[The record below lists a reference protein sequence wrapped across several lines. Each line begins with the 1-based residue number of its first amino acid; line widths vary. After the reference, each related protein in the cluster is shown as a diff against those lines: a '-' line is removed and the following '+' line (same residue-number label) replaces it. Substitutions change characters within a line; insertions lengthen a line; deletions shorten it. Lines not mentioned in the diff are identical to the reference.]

1 MQEIQ
6 TKHCDRPAT
15 DGWLPEVQDG
25 MEEST
30 LALAQKLARQ
40 GLSDP
45 GGCESD
51 GGGGGSGNDE
61 VFDGSP
67 KPLKKTPASKLEQKL
82 KGFR

>member
-1 MQEIQ
+1 
-6 TKHCDRPAT
+6 
-15 DGWLPEVQDG
+15 

-51 GGGGGSGNDE
+51 GGGGSGNDE